1 MEHFFHVPV
10 GHLYVFFGEVSFQVL
25 SSFCN
30 WRVITILWPIPRG
43 FLMAPL
49 WVLSICGQDSFNS
62 TKEESSISSYSS
74 SSQHPTPWHHGDE
87 PVLLSCNKE
96 KWLDQID
103 TLSGSAGTEIRAS
116 ILCISLLID
125 TREIES
131 EIEAHEC
138 RGKSCDARDSLFIV
152 TDEWGYLSGFPFC
165 L

>member
-1 MEHFFHVPV
+1 MSSLERCLFKSLAHFVTGGSSPYSDQFPGGFWWPHSEFF
-10 GHLYVFFGEVSFQVL
+10 LYVVRIALIPQRRRAL
-25 SSFCN
+25 SPL
-30 WRVITILWPIPRG
+30 ILLLPSIPHPG
-43 FLMAPL
+43 IMEM
-49 WVLSICGQDSFNS
+49 SS
-62 TKEESSISSYSS
+62 ES
-74 SSQHPTPWHHGDE
+74 
-87 PVLLSCNKE
+87 VLLSCNKE

-103 TLSGSAGTEIRAS
+103 TLSGSAGTEIWAS

-138 RGKSCDARDSLFIV
+138 PGKSCDARDSLFIV